1 MAPQLGRVAG
11 PSPPG
16 RGPQGGVP
24 ETASSL
30 LALHLHGNGH
40 HSQARSSFGY
50 SGGWLSNFSHVRKSP
65 SCEEFEDLLS
75 KLPFPGL
82 LKKGGKRQHHL
93 SFPFFF
99 PCPWESSKHLWSSCV
114 YFCSCWG
121 GSRWGVG
128 SGLQFSQ
135 WASGSILRPETALQ
149 GWTDVPAFLRGELC
163 STRLN
168 NLSKPTG
175 LSRRDRDES

>member
-1 MAPQLGRVAG
+1 MAPQQGRVAG

-30 LALHLHGNGH
+30 LALRLHGNGR
-40 HSQARSSFGY
+40 HSQARSPFGY

-82 LKKGGKRQHHL
+82 LKKGGKKQHHL

-99 PCPWESSKHLWSSCV
+99 PCPWESSKRLWSSCCV
-114 YFCSCWG
+114 LLRLLGWLT
-121 GSRWGVG
+121 VG
-128 SGLQFSQ
+128 SGLGAAVQSVGIRLHPS
-135 WASGSILRPETALQ
+135 ARNSLAGVDRRPCFPEGRA
-149 GWTDVPAFLRGELC
+149 V
-163 STRLN
+163 LN
-168 NLSKPTG
+168 QVK
-175 LSRRDRDES
+175 